1 MKKIIHDGAK
11 PLSGDRVVLCGPT
24 NGPRHNIAAFA
35 EARDIVLESGAKAV
49 FDPVCERLYNGY
61 FRDADP
67 KELTR
72 LTIHE
77 LTKHEGLVPY
87 YDVVVCLPDAPGE
100 PPDEGAE
107 LVRKV
112 AEACDIWVV
121 ELVDLM

>member
-1 MKKIIHDGAK
+1 MLHDGAK
-11 PLSGDRVVLCGPT
+11 PLSGDRVVLFGPT
-24 NGPRHNIAAFA
+24 NGPRCNIAAFA
-35 EARDIVLESGAKAV
+35 EAHDIVLESGAKAV

-67 KELTR
+67 KDLIC

-77 LTKHEGLVPY
+77 LTKHESLVPY
-87 YDVVVCLPDAPGE
+87 YDVVVCLPDVPGE

-107 LVRKV
+107 LVRRV

-121 ELVDLM
+121 ELGDLM